1 VDASPHRHR
10 RAAAGARE
18 GRSSSSARWL
28 VARTPAP
35 PRSCAQHKKAR
46 RAAGGRFSSP
56 ALAPRHMGQGGAEL
70 ELPRPQ
76 LPQAVLD
83 GRQPARRLHRGRA
96 RGTGRPAAPS
106 FPPTADAQQ
115 CSTVMARG

>member
-1 VDASPHRHR
+1 M
-10 RAAAGARE
+10 AG
-18 GRSSSSARWL
+18 G
-28 VARTPAP
+28 RTPAP
-35 PRSCAQHKKAR
+35 PRSCAWHKEAR

-96 RGTGRPAAPS
+96 RDTGRPPRHRSLQRPTPS
-106 FPPTADAQQ
+106 NAQL
-115 CSTVMARG
+115 